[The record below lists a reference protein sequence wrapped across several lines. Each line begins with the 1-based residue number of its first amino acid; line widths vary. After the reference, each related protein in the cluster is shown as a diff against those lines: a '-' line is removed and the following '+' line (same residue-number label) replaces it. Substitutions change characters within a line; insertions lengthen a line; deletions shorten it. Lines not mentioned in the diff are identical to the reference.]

1 VSAAAEPFISR
12 DEYLSLE
19 RDGIVRHE
27 WVGGQMW
34 MMTGG
39 TGIHNRI
46 SVRLLS
52 LILAAA
58 ERDGCRTYVADM
70 KVLTDSAGY
79 YPDVMVVCD
88 DNAPGE
94 YHEEHPCLIA
104 EVLSK
109 TTGDRDR
116 REKWVSY
123 KSIDSL
129 QHYLLIS
136 QIDTTIEHRYRTDHG
151 WSTEV
156 LGPDDT
162 LTLQCPSVAIT
173 VSSLYAGLVEPLN

>member
-1 VSAAAEPFISR
+1 MSAAAEPYVSR
-12 DEYLSLE
+12 MEYLSLE
-19 RDGIVRHE
+19 RDGVVRHE

-34 MMTGG
+34 LMTGG
-39 TGIHNRI
+39 TGVHNRI
-46 SVRLLS
+46 SGRLFAQL
-52 LILAAA
+52 LAVA
-58 ERDGCRTYVADM
+58 EPEGCRTYMADM
-70 KVLTDSAGY
+70 KVLTETAGY

-88 DNAPGE
+88 ETQPGE

-116 REKWVSY
+116 REKWVVY
-123 KSIDSL
+123 KTIESL
-129 QHYLLIS
+129 QHYVLLS
-136 QIDTTIEHRYRTDHG
+136 QEDTTIEHRYRTELG

-162 LTLQCPSVAIT
+162 LTLRCPAVSIT
-173 VSSLYAGLVEPLN
+173 VASLYRGLVEPLN